1 MRNSTVSMVWVT
13 RKRRILR
20 RKPSGSSKLETK
32 VTKNSKRNWNVVRR
46 RNLVARETRVG
57 QSRAIRD
64 TNKFTFQLRFIIDV
78 VKSGPTYRVKSR
90 EIPLSA
96 HWPCA
101 IIDRATAGGVGRF
114 HNRKGAI
121 NVPCNDLNSWIIP
134 AEDRRGFFLSPFPP
148 IFLPYFPR
156 PLPSTEFGS
165 LSLSLPSS
173 LSLGLIREN
182 PLREC
187 LLLRS
192 RSEGRLMKFRDVR
205 VSFNFV
211 VGRWYDRGERS
222 ICLWEK
228 KKRIEVVTIKVII
241 GSWCMGISFENEITI
256 IRCNSLFFF
265 FFIVWLTLF

>member
-1 MRNSTVSMVWVT
+1 MNNSSRRST
-13 RKRRILR
+13 R
-20 RKPSGSSKLETK
+20 
-32 VTKNSKRNWNVVRR
+32 
-46 RNLVARETRVG
+46 
-57 QSRAIRD
+57 
-64 TNKFTFQLRFIIDV
+64 FF
-78 VKSGPTYRVKSR
+78 
-90 EIPLSA
+90 PLSFSA
-96 HWPCA
+96 Y
-101 IIDRATAGGVGRF
+101 F
-114 HNRKGAI
+114 
-121 NVPCNDLNSWIIP
+121 
-134 AEDRRGFFLSPFPP
+134 SP
-148 IFLPYFPR
+148 LFPR

-228 KKRIEVVTIKVII
+228 KKRI
-241 GSWCMGISFENEITI
+241 
-256 IRCNSLFFF
+256 FFF
-265 FFIVWLTLF
+265 FRLFGFKSLYHDLFYISYRFTFEQIRIKNTIWKSTINPKDQFTFTLPYDSTEINSTTKSSVTNERPPPNESRKQFSFDLHFLSASVAFPRNSQKLGKKSMTSLGRTNESKIVLEGKWS

>member
-1 MRNSTVSMVWVT
+1 MVWVT

-20 RKPSGSSKLETK
+20 RKLSGSSKLETK

-156 PLPSTEFGS
+156 PLPSAEFGS
-165 LSLSLPSS
+165 LSFPPSLPLSRFNQRKS
-173 LSLGLIREN
+173 LTRI
-182 PLREC
+182 
-187 LLLRS
+187 LRS

-222 ICLWEK
+222 ICLWEE
-228 KKRIEVVTIKVII
+228 KRE
-241 GSWCMGISFENEITI
+241 S
-256 IRCNSLFFF
+256 RSLR
-265 FFIVWLTLF
+265 

>member
-1 MRNSTVSMVWVT
+1 MVWVT

-20 RKPSGSSKLETK
+20 RKLSGSSKLETK

-205 VSFNFV
+205 EFQFCSWTMIRS
-211 VGRWYDRGERS
+211 GRTIDMSVRKEKENRGCYDKSYHRFMMYGDFF
-222 ICLWEK
+222 WK
-228 KKRIEVVTIKVII
+228 
-241 GSWCMGISFENEITI
+241 WDYH
-256 IRCNSLFFF
+256 NSL
-265 FFIVWLTLF
+265 

>member
-1 MRNSTVSMVWVT
+1 MVWVT

-165 LSLSLPSS
+165 LSFPPFLPLSRFNQRKS
-173 LSLGLIREN
+173 LTRMPPFAISERRSPDEISR
-182 PLREC
+182 
-187 LLLRS
+187 RS
-192 RSEGRLMKFRDVR
+192 REFQFCSWTMIRSGRTIDMSVR
-205 VSFNFV
+205 KEKENR
-211 VGRWYDRGERS
+211 GRYDKSYHRFMMYGDFF
-222 ICLWEK
+222 WK
-228 KKRIEVVTIKVII
+228 
-241 GSWCMGISFENEITI
+241 WDYH
-256 IRCNSLFFF
+256 NSL
-265 FFIVWLTLF
+265 

>member
-1 MRNSTVSMVWVT
+1 MSYFYPIFFSISLKTFINLNQSKLEQFLQLCDKTRSEKCIRNSTVSMVWVT

-20 RKPSGSSKLETK
+20 RKLSGSSKLETK

-148 IFLPYFPR
+148 IFLPYSLVLFHRPSSALSLFPS
-156 PLPSTEFGS
+156 LPPS
-165 LSLSLPSS
+165 LS
-173 LSLGLIREN
+173 
-182 PLREC
+182 
-187 LLLRS
+187 
-192 RSEGRLMKFRDVR
+192 V
-205 VSFNFV
+205 
-211 VGRWYDRGERS
+211 
-222 ICLWEK
+222 
-228 KKRIEVVTIKVII
+228 
-241 GSWCMGISFENEITI
+241 
-256 IRCNSLFFF
+256 
-265 FFIVWLTLF
+265 